1 MEIIFK
7 GHQDV
12 EAAQAEY
19 VEKFANPFP
28 AAVRGGS
35 DGDQVLSI
43 CPVICLFFLESL
55 TQLPFVFVVVSVP
68 WGVMGLSLG
77 RRSWVCTVGLCRLLV
92 VCCF

>member
-35 DGDQVLSI
+35 GGGAGVVYLPSQLFVLSRKSYTVVFCLCI
-43 CPVICLFFLESL
+43 CICC
-55 TQLPFVFVVVSVP
+55 
-68 WGVMGLSLG
+68 LG
-77 RRSWVCTVGLCRLLV
+77 E
-92 VCCF
+92 

>member
-35 DGDQVLSI
+35 GGDQVLCI
-43 CPVICLFFLESL
+43 CPVICLFLLKVLHSRLWSL
-55 TQLPFVFVVVSVP
+55 
-68 WGVMGLSLG
+68 
-77 RRSWVCTVGLCRLLV
+77 
-92 VCCF
+92 

>member
-28 AAVRGGS
+28 AAVRGEPAV
-35 DGDQVLSI
+35 VLPSHLLLSRKSYIAILCLCI
-43 CPVICLFFLESL
+43 C
-55 TQLPFVFVVVSVP
+55 
-68 WGVMGLSLG
+68 
-77 RRSWVCTVGLCRLLV
+77 
-92 VCCF
+92 VCCLEE

>member
-28 AAVRGGS
+28 AAVRGEPG
-35 DGDQVLSI
+35 GNQVLSV
-43 CPVICLFFLESL
+43 CSVICLFFLESL
-55 TQLPFVFVVVSVP
+55 A
-68 WGVMGLSLG
+68 
-77 RRSWVCTVGLCRLLV
+77 
-92 VCCF
+92 